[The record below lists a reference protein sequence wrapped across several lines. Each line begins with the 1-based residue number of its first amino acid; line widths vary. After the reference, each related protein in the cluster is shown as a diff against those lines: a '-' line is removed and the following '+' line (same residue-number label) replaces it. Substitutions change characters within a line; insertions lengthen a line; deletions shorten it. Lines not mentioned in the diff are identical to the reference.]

1 VAVGSRESIDSLVI
15 AVRELKVADQIDTGL
30 KWVEQIVQGSGNSCA
45 NTFTL
50 PEWLRE
56 RRADLATPE
65 QETRWQRVVDLLAV
79 AGDSRVA
86 DLAD

>member
-1 VAVGSRESIDSLVI
+1 M
-15 AVRELKVADQIDTGL
+15 ADQIDTGL
-30 KWVEQIVQGSGNSCA
+30 MWIEQIVQGGGERCA
-45 NTFTL
+45 YTFTL

-56 RRADLATPE
+56 RRADLGTPE
-65 QETRWQRVVDLLAV
+65 QEARWQRVVDLLAV